1 MGDRVAAPG
10 PEARRGSQAAPAR
23 LAEAT
28 ALLAVATDLS
38 TGMPLTTSLRTCLA
52 ALRIAELLDD
62 DSLDR
67 GALFHY
73 CLVRLMGC
81 TVETSRFAGA
91 MGNEIVLSTAMV
103 PVDQGSPRE
112 MLPMVLRS
120 VGAGEAPLRRVR
132 LIMSALSFGSGMKSV
147 MAGHCEV
154 SRMLTDDLR
163 LGDEVTAALD
173 NTYERWDGKGAPHG
187 VRGESIPLITR
198 VMQGAFQ
205 AVVQEAAGG
214 EEQVRAV
221 ARKRAAGGLD
231 PGIADILASHAE
243 DVLDATHVNSPWDAV
258 LAAEPGVR
266 RTLSDQ
272 QMDATATAIGCFA
285 DLKADAFAGHSA
297 GVARRAVDGG
307 RAQGMSNAEIT
318 ELNRAA
324 LIHDLGRV
332 AVTTT
337 IWDKRGPLAD
347 DEWEEVRLHA
357 YHTDRVAGR
366 VPWLSGAARTA
377 GLHHERLD
385 GAGYH
390 RGCGPSGLTA
400 SARLL
405 AAADCYRAL
414 CEPRPYR
421 PAHSRDEA
429 AKLLSEEARAG
440 RLDADAVACLL
451 EGAGHPV
458 SRAPRVL
465 PAGLTEREIEVLR
478 VIAKG
483 ATVKQAAYTLHL
495 APKTVDAH
503 VQHIYDK
510 VGCTTRAGAAVFAMR
525 EGLLDPAI

>member
-1 MGDRVAAPG
+1 MAAPG
-10 PEARRGSQAAPAR
+10 TEALSGSQAAPAR

-28 ALLAVATDLS
+28 ALLAVATDLG

-91 MGNEIVLSTAMV
+91 MGNEIVLSPAMV
-103 PVDQGSPRE
+103 PVDQGNPRD

-120 VGAGEAPLRRVR
+120 VGAGEAPLRRAR

-163 LGDEVTAALD
+163 LGDEVTIALD

-187 VRGESIPLITR
+187 VRGEGIPLITR
-198 VMQGAFQ
+198 VMHGAFQ
-205 AVVQEAAGG
+205 AIVQEAVGG
-214 EEQVRAV
+214 EEHVRAV
-221 ARKRAAGGLD
+221 ARKRTAGGLD
-231 PGIADILASHAE
+231 PGIADIMATHAG
-243 DVLDATHVNSPWDAV
+243 DVLEATHVDSPWDAV

-285 DLKADAFAGHSA
+285 DLKADDFAGHSA
-297 GVARRAVDGG
+297 GVARLALDGG
-307 RAQGMSNAEIT
+307 RAQGMTNADLS

-332 AVTTT
+332 GVTTT
-337 IWDKRGPLAD
+337 IWDKRGPLGD

-357 YHTDRVAGR
+357 YHTERVAGR
-366 VPWLSGAARTA
+366 VPWLAGAARTA

-385 GAGYH
+385 GVGYH
-390 RGCGPSGLTA
+390 RGCRASDLTA
-400 SARLL
+400 AARLL
-405 AAADCYRAL
+405 AAADCYHAL
-414 CEPRPYR
+414 SEARPHR
-421 PAHSRDEA
+421 PAHSADEA
-429 AKLLSEEARAG
+429 AQILGSEARAG
-440 RLDADAVACLL
+440 RLDADAVECLL

-458 SRAPRVL
+458 NRAPRAL

-483 ATVKQAAYTLHL
+483 ATVKQAAYRLHL

-503 VQHIYDK
+503 VQHIYNK

-525 EGLLDPAI
+525 EGLLDALL